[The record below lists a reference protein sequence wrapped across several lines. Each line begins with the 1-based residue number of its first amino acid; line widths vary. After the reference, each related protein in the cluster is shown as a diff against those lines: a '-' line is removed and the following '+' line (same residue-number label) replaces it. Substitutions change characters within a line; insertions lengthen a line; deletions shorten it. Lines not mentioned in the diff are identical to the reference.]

1 MTRQPGETI
10 KLSQF
15 LKWKGLC
22 GSGGEAKICIIEGEV
37 EVNGEV
43 DCVPIRVIKSIPK
56 WSRRSGGTQLRC
68 GTRLRDATE
77 EKVQAKEPV
86 LRNAHKA

>member
-22 GSGGEAKICIIEGEV
+22 ASGGEAKICIIEGEV

-43 DCVPIRVIKSIPK
+43 ET
-56 WSRRSGGTQLRC
+56 RRGR
-68 GTRLRDATE
+68 
-77 EKVQAKEPV
+77 V
-86 LRNAHKA
+86 LRNGDRVNFEGQQYIVSVGEER

>member
-1 MTRQPGETI
+1 MSPKPGETI
-10 KLSQF
+10 RLSQF

-43 DCVPIRVIKSIPK
+43 ET
-56 WSRRSGGTQLRC
+56 RRGR
-68 GTRLRDATE
+68 
-77 EKVQAKEPV
+77 V
-86 LRNAHKA
+86 LRNGDRVNFEGQQYIVSLGEER